1 MELNSFLIIYEANW
15 LLAVVSLGKGA
26 IYFKSRAQHA
36 KAPMD
41 CRAALAMTRSVRHC
55 EERQRRGNP
64 PLFICVHSRRPASE
78 LSSFLSIYEPNRLLA
93 GVSIAWVAIYFDS
106 RASLALKEDEL
117 IGI

>member
-1 MELNSFLIIYEANW
+1 
-15 LLAVVSLGKGA
+15 
-26 IYFKSRAQHA
+26 
-36 KAPMD
+36 MD

-93 GVSIAWVAIYFDS
+93 GVSIAWVAIYFDCRAQHAKAPMDS
-106 RASLALKEDEL
+106 RAALALTGDEL